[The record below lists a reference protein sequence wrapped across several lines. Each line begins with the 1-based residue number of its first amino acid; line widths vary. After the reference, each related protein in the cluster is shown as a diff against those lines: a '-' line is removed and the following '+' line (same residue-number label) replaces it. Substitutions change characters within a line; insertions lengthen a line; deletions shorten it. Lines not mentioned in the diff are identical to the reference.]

1 MRVQDFGAVSRHK
14 MRARC
19 CVCVTHTVT
28 TSHTVTTPHTHI
40 HNIAHSHNTPHT
52 HTLPQYC
59 RSHDIDVL
67 WMCVWGVNVC
77 VIQTHHLIWSTRMSS
92 FGGVAAC
99 GVAGCDV
106 VVRGVAGCGVA
117 GCDVVVHGVAGCDVV
132 VRALLGT
139 RLWDCELVVIPTTLN

>member
-1 MRVQDFGAVSRHK
+1 
-14 MRARC
+14 
-19 CVCVTHTVT
+19 
-28 TSHTVTTPHTHI
+28 
-40 HNIAHSHNTPHT
+40 
-52 HTLPQYC
+52 
-59 RSHDIDVL
+59 
-67 WMCVWGVNVC
+67 
-77 VIQTHHLIWSTRMSS
+77 MSS

-139 RLWDCELVVIPTTLN
+139 RL